1 MADVRSAGATK
12 LVSRGYGWTHAGR
25 RAPALAD
32 IDLVVSP
39 GEKVLLCGDSGSGKS
54 TLLAAIAGV
63 LGGDDEGTRVGE
75 ILLEDASGHVEPPG
89 RTIPVGLVLQD
100 PDSQVIAARVGD
112 DVAFGCENLAYPRSE
127 IWQRVSAALS
137 MVGPVEDLSFPTERL
152 SGGQKQR
159 LALAG
164 VIAMGAGM
172 VLLDEPTANLDP
184 EGAREVIEAVSTMVE
199 RTGATLIVV
208 EHQHAAWK
216 GVLDRA
222 IELKDGRIV
231 ADGPLD
237 TVVASRSIS
246 GLPRAREIGGAAPSS
261 TGGVPGSVVPELVV
275 PEAGASDASVLNV
288 AGPESAALWSTD
300 LVTRFGPPRS
310 YALPRGMSTVITGPN
325 GAGKT
330 TWLMT
335 VAGLLPAVSGEIG
348 VAEYVR
354 RGLKG
359 SPLTWKSRELADRIG
374 FVFQNPEHQFVARTV
389 AEELRVAPR
398 VMHREVPEARIAEL
412 VESLRLGD
420 LLNANPFTLSG
431 GEKRRL
437 SVATALVTAP
447 EVLLLDEPTFG
458 QDPHTFTELVWLLR
472 RMADEGTTIASVT
485 HDPLFISAL
494 GDYRVEVTRG

>member
-1 MADVRSAGATK
+1 MADVGSAGATK
-12 LVSRGYGWTHAGR
+12 LVARGYGWTHAGR

-137 MVGPVEDLSFPTERL
+137 MVGPSVDLSFPTEQL

-231 ADGPLD
+231 ADGPVES
-237 TVVASRSIS
+237 VVASRSIS
-246 GLPRAREIGGAAPSS
+246 GLPRARGNDGASS
-261 TGGVPGSVVPELVV
+261 SSVEVAPGSDVSHVSGTET
-275 PEAGASDASVLNV
+275 
-288 AGPESAALWSTD
+288 AALWSTD

-398 VMHREVPEARIAEL
+398 VMHREVPEGRIAEL
-412 VESLRLGD
+412 VDSLRLGH

-437 SVATALVTAP
+437 SVATALVSAP

-494 GDYRVEVTRG
+494 GDHRVEVSRG

>member
-1 MADVRSAGATK
+1 MADLGSAGATK
-12 LVSRGYGWTHAGR
+12 LVARGYGWTHAGR

-127 IWQRVSAALS
+127 IWRRVSAALS
-137 MVGPVEDLSFPTERL
+137 MVGPSVDLSFPTEQL

-231 ADGPLD
+231 ADGPVE

-246 GLPRAREIGGAAPSS
+246 GLPRARGIDGTSS
-261 TGGVPGSVVPELVV
+261 SSVVVV
-275 PEAGASDASVLNV
+275 PEAAES
-288 AGPESAALWSTD
+288 ESAALWSTD

-310 YALPRGMSTVITGPN
+310 YALPRGKSTVITGPN

-359 SPLTWKSRELADRIG
+359 SPLTWKSRDLADRIG

-398 VMHREVPEARIAEL
+398 VMRREVPEKRIAEL
-412 VESLRLGD
+412 VEALRLGHV
-420 LLNANPFTLSG
+420 LNANPFTLSG

-494 GDYRVEVTRG
+494 GDHRVEVSRG

>member
-1 MADVRSAGATK
+1 MADLGSTGATK
-12 LVSRGYGWTHAGR
+12 LVARGYGWTHAGR

-112 DVAFGCENLAYPRSE
+112 DVAFGCENLAFPREE
-127 IWQRVSAALS
+127 IWRRVSAALS
-137 MVGPVEDLSFPTERL
+137 MVGPSVDLSFPTEQL

-231 ADGPLD
+231 ADGPAE

-246 GLPRAREIGGAAPSS
+246 GLPRARGIDGPAS
-261 TGGVPGSVVPELVV
+261 GSVGVV
-275 PEAGASDASVLNV
+275 PEAAES
-288 AGPESAALWSTD
+288 ESAALWSTD

-310 YALPRGMSTVITGPN
+310 YALPRGKSTVITGPN

-398 VMHREVPEARIAEL
+398 VMRREVPEKRIDQL
-412 VESLRLGD
+412 VESLRLGHV
-420 LLNANPFTLSG
+420 LNANPFTLSG

-494 GDYRVEVTRG
+494 GDHRVEVSRG